1 MQLSVLLS
9 ASFAAVA
16 LASPPPINL
25 GYFSYPH
32 TNEFVAWSP
41 FTPTTTQELAEVCD
55 AQGGFK
61 GSATW
66 TSIRTAS
73 TYVYEPICRN
83 PFNVTDVVTNTTYY
97 DLELACVDDNID
109 LAARPE
115 VTAVVDRAT
124 NKEIETCVPV
134 LKEDG
139 TSWYETCGDFRSGLN
154 YAFACSA

>member
-1 MQLSVLLS
+1 MQLSILIGTSSV
-9 ASFAAVA
+9 VTA
-16 LASPPPINL
+16 LASLPPINL

-32 TNEFVAWSP
+32 T
-41 FTPTTTQELAEVCD
+41 TKVCD

-66 TSIRTAS
+66 SSIRTDS
-73 TYVYEPICRN
+73 TYVCEPICRN

-115 VTAVVDRAT
+115 VTAMFDRVT

-134 LKEDG
+134 LKDG
-139 TSWYETCGDFRSGLN
+139 ASWYETCGDSRSGLE
-154 YAFACSA
+154 YSFACSA